1 MLLTT
6 FIFKFRKQIPRDF
19 ATVGST
25 LTLKLIPI
33 LKIKNHK
40 KSSPSFPSLFLSF
53 CLSVPSPFSLSI
65 FLSFCPSLPSLPSI
79 PIFLILANDWLC
91 LKRDKKI
98 NPLLTFF
105 LAAKRI
111 WESDK
116 NLWKLPSFQ
125 LRGENANL
133 HSSSP
138 IRLK

>member
-6 FIFKFRKQIPRDF
+6 FIFKFRKQFPRDF
-19 ATVGST
+19 VTVGST

-40 KSSPSFPSLFLSF
+40 KSSPYFPSLFLSF
-53 CLSVPSPFSLSI
+53 CPSFPSFPSFPSLLLSV
-65 FLSFCPSLPSLPSI
+65 CPSLPSLLCI

-105 LAAKRI
+105 
-111 WESDK
+111 W
-116 NLWKLPSFQ
+116 
-125 LRGENANL
+125 LRKEFENQIKIYENCL
-133 HSSSP
+133 RSN
-138 IRLK
+138 

>member
-1 MLLTT
+1 MPTTT

-25 LTLKLIPI
+25 LTRKLIPI

-40 KSSPSFPSLFLSF
+40 KSSPYFPSLFLSF
-53 CLSVPSPFSLSI
+53 CTS
-65 FLSFCPSLPSLPSI
+65 FLSFPSLSLSVCPSLPSLPSI

-105 LAAKRI
+105 FGC
-111 WESDK
+111 EK
-116 NLWKLPSFQ
+116 NL
-125 LRGENANL
+125 R
-133 HSSSP
+133 
-138 IRLK
+138 IR